1 VVKNKL
7 AKTLN
12 EEYKAKTLN
21 REGSPK
27 VTGFVFLLLAFI
39 VLMIGLMVHYIQT
52 GGLSG
57 EQTITVMVQQLNIKF
72 AIDFTTGFFVATF
85 LIIGIIYL
93 RQIPIIKPITNA
105 ETTAEEESEELKP
118 IEEASEETPKEKTET
133 ADETGG

>member
-1 VVKNKL
+1 M

-39 VLMIGLMVHYIQT
+39 VLMIGLMVHYIQI

-93 RQIPIIKPITNA
+93 RQKPTTKPITNA

-118 IEEASEETPKEKTET
+118 IEEASEETPKKTMET